1 MVELVSGW
9 VSGRGLGGE
18 RLGRSGSCTT
28 LQRGNENG
36 RDLGVLA
43 QQQAVRGVQ
52 IYSFCVPNV
61 AEDLTLY
68 LGLQLVSIGI
78 CVASAIA
85 HGKWI
90 LGSRIG
96 SAWAIDDV
104 ILPSLTAAAKLS
116 EPAMKM

>member
-1 MVELVSGW
+1 MAASNWGLVGAWTMVELVSGW

-28 LQRGNENG
+28 LQRGSENG

-52 IYSFCVPNV
+52 IYSFCVPKV
-61 AEDLTLY
+61 ADDLTLY
-68 LGLQLVSIGI
+68 VGLQLVSIGI
-78 CVASAIA
+78 RVASAIA

-90 LGSRIG
+90 TR
-96 SAWAIDDV
+96 
-104 ILPSLTAAAKLS
+104 
-116 EPAMKM
+116 